1 MINIVGVRFKENGK
15 TYYFD
20 PRGLELAQG
29 DYCVVET
36 ARGTECGEVVLAPRP
51 VEDHEVVQPL
61 KPVLR
66 IADAA
71 DHRQMERNRTREK
84 RAAEV
89 FAEKVRKHGL
99 EMSLVDVEYTFDGS
113 KILFFFTAE
122 GRVDFRELVKDLA
135 SVFKTRIELRQIGV
149 RDECKMMGGIGMC
162 GRPFCCSQF
171 LNDFSRVTIKSAKDQ
186 GLPLNPVK
194 ISGVCGILMCC
205 LNYEQQTYE
214 ELGKKIPKVG
224 TPVET
229 PAGRG
234 TVVETAVLTGT
245 VKVRYPAEDGTFTFE
260 TLSAKDVRPLKTA
273 KAPREEKAAKDQ
285 KTTKEPIEQ

>member
-1 MINIVGVRFKENGK
+1 LTNIVGVRFKDNGK
-15 TYYFD
+15 SYYFD
-20 PRGLELAQG
+20 PCSLELKMG
-29 DYCVVET
+29 DFCVVET
-36 ARGTECGEVVLAPRP
+36 ARGTECGEVVMAPHT

-71 DHRQMERNRTREK
+71 DHRQMEKNQEREK
-84 RAAEV
+84 RAADI
-89 FAEKVRKHGL
+89 FHEKVKKHQL
-99 EMSLVDVEYTFDGS
+99 DMSLVDVEYTFDGS

-205 LNYEQQTYE
+205 LNYEQETYE
-214 ELGKKIPKVG
+214 ELGKKVPRVG
-224 TPVET
+224 TQVET
-229 PAGRG
+229 PSGRG
-234 TVVETAVLTGT
+234 SVVETAVLTGS
-245 VKVRYPAEDGTFTFE
+245 VKVRIPAEDGSYTFE
-260 TLSAKDVRPLKTA
+260 TLSAAEVRPVKSARPIKEERPKKEQKTA
-273 KAPREEKAAKDQ
+273 VETPE
-285 KTTKEPIEQ
+285 

>member
-1 MINIVGVRFKENGK
+1 MTKIVGIRFKDNGK

-20 PRGLELAQG
+20 PRSLELKQG

-36 ARGTECGEVVLAPRP
+36 ARGTECGEVVLPPRT
-51 VEDHEVVQPL
+51 VADDDVVQPL

-66 IADAA
+66 VADAA
-71 DHRQMERNRTREK
+71 DHRQMEKNRAKEK
-84 RAAEV
+84 RASEV
-89 FAEKVRKHGL
+89 FLEKVRKHKL

-162 GRPFCCSQF
+162 GRPLCCNQF
-171 LNDFSRVTIKSAKDQ
+171 LTDFSRVSIKSAKDQ

-205 LNYEQQTYE
+205 LNYEQATYE
-214 ELGKKIPKVG
+214 ELNKKMPRVG
-224 TPVET
+224 SQIET
-229 PAGRG
+229 PNGRG
-234 TVVETAVLTGT
+234 VVAETAPLTGKIK
-245 VKVRYPAEDGTFTFE
+245 VKFTNEEGSVTFDTFLAEDLKRLNRNNRE
-260 TLSAKDVRPLKTA
+260 SRPKSTKTA
-273 KAPREEKAAKDQ
+273 E
-285 KTTKEPIEQ
+285 

>member
-1 MINIVGVRFKENGK
+1 MTTIVGVRFKENGK

-20 PRGLELAQG
+20 PGSLELKIG
-29 DYCVVET
+29 DFCVVET
-36 ARGTECGEVVLAPRP
+36 ARGTECGEVVLAPRE
-51 VEDHEVVQPL
+51 VDEHEVVQPL

-66 IADAA
+66 AADAA
-71 DHRQMERNRTREK
+71 DHRQMERNREREK
-84 RAAEV
+84 KAAAV
-89 FAEKVRKHGL
+89 FHEKVRKHHL
-99 EMSLVDVEYTFDGS
+99 DMSLVEVEFTFDGS

-122 GRVDFRELVKDLA
+122 GRVDFRDLVKDLA

-205 LNYEQQTYE
+205 LNYEQETYE
-214 ELGKKIPKVG
+214 ELGKKVPRVG
-224 TPVET
+224 SQVET
-229 PAGRG
+229 AAGRG
-234 TVVETAVLTGT
+234 TVVETAVLAGT
-245 VKVRYPAEDGTFTFE
+245 VKVRYPAEDGSFTFE
-260 TLSAKDVRPLKTA
+260 TLPANEVRSLKNNRA
-273 KAPREEKAAKDQ
+273 GKEDHEKKAQNETPVSQE
-285 KTTKEPIEQ
+285 

>member
-1 MINIVGVRFKENGK
+1 MTNIVGVRFKENGK
-15 TYYFD
+15 IYYFD
-20 PRGLELAQG
+20 PKGLELKQG

-36 ARGTECGEVVLAPRP
+36 ARGTECGEVCLAPRQ
-51 VEDHEVVQPL
+51 VQDYEVVQPL

-71 DHRQMERNRTREK
+71 DHRQMERNRAKEK
-84 RAAEV
+84 RAAEI
-89 FAEKVRKHGL
+89 FAEKGKKHNL
-99 EMSLVDVEYTFDGS
+99 EMSLVDVEYAFDGS
-113 KILFFFTAE
+113 KIIFFFTAE

-149 RDECKMMGGIGMC
+149 RDECKMMGGLGMC

-205 LNYEQQTYE
+205 LNYEEATYQ
-214 ELGKKIPKVG
+214 ELSKALPKNG
-224 TPVET
+224 ASVET
-229 PAGRG
+229 PKGRG
-234 TVVETAVLTGT
+234 IVAETAVLTGK
-245 VKVRYPAEDGTFTFE
+245 VKVKFTDEEGNATFDTFD
-260 TLSAKDVRPLKTA
+260 AKELKFQ
-273 KAPREEKAAKDQ
+273 KAPHPQPKEAKKKEKEAV
-285 KTTKEPIEQ
+285 EQ

>member
-1 MINIVGVRFKENGK
+1 MTNIVGIRFKENGK
-15 TYYFD
+15 IYYFD
-20 PRGLELAQG
+20 PKGLSLKQG

-36 ARGTECGEVVLAPRP
+36 ARGTECGEVSIAPRQ
-51 VEDHEVVQPL
+51 VQDYEVVQPL

-71 DHRQMERNRTREK
+71 DHRQMEKNRAKER
-84 RAAEV
+84 RAAEI
-89 FAEKVRKHGL
+89 FEEKGKKHQL
-99 EMSLVDVEYTFDGS
+99 EMSLVDVEYAFDGS
-113 KILFFFTAE
+113 KIIFYFTAE

-149 RDECKMMGGIGMC
+149 RDECKMMGGLGMC

-205 LNYEQQTYE
+205 LNYEEETYQ
-214 ELGKKIPKVG
+214 ELSKTLPKVNAA
-224 TPVET
+224 VET
-229 PAGRG
+229 PKGRG
-234 TVVETAVLTGT
+234 VVVETAILTGK
-245 VKVRYPAEDGTFTFE
+245 VKVRFSDEEGNVSFDTFD
-260 TLSAKDVRPLKTA
+260 AKELKFQRPPRPMKDA
-273 KAPREEKAAKDQ
+273 KKKEKEAV
-285 KTTKEPIEQ
+285 EQ